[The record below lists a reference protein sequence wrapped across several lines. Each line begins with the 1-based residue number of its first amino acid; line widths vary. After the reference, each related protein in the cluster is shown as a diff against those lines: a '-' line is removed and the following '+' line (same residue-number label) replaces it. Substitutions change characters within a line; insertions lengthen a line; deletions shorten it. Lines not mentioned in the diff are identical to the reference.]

1 MSQEIGHIKALF
13 RYPVKSMAGVR
24 LDSAALGWHGLNGD
38 RRFAFRRLVDQSGFP
53 WLTASRLP
61 ELLLYKPVGEA
72 EVDKDFPTHIRTPEG
87 AELELQSDDLR
98 NEITR
103 RHGSPVQLMQLK
115 QGIFDEAA
123 VSLINVAT
131 IREVERAID
140 RPLDV
145 LRFRPNILIESNGV
159 EPFAEDQWVGRTLRF
174 GTDDDGP
181 AVSVTMRDLRCVMIN
196 LDPETAE
203 ADSSVMKA
211 ALRLNANHAG
221 VYATVIR
228 SGELRIDQKIYLV
241 QQA

>member
-1 MSQEIGHIKALF
+1 MSKEIGHIKALF

-24 LDSAALGWHGLNGD
+24 LDSASLGWHGLNGD

-72 EVDKDFPTHIRTPEG
+72 EVDKNLPTHIRTPEG

-123 VSLINVAT
+123 VSLINVTT
-131 IREVERAID
+131 IREVERAAD
-140 RPLDV
+140 RRLDV

-159 EPFAEDQWVGRTLRF
+159 EPFAEDQWVGKTLRF

-211 ALRLNANHAG
+211 ALRLNANQAG

-228 SGELRIDQKIYLV
+228 SGELRINQKIYLV
-241 QQA
+241 